1 MKPEHFPDRCCPSA
15 TRWPAAGAR
24 AWTGWAGLSALA
36 LSVLVSPAAAWAQA
50 SGLPAVPR
58 AVAPAPAVSKGK
70 PGVSPAALAPAVP
83 APEPSLLAPAPK
95 DMGKA
100 ERPCAELDARAQEWM
115 LGSFAI
121 LQAQMLRPN
130 GAPKAKEAFADVWL
144 NFKLWRDKGYDTD
157 PYGGRVE
164 AIYKALYP
172 ASAFA
177 PESPFERFKEPRW
190 ACRKARAPVADKP
203 S

>member
-1 MKPEHFPDRCCPSA
+1 M
-15 TRWPAAGAR
+15 
-24 AWTGWAGLSALA
+24 
-36 LSVLVSPAAAWAQA
+36 
-50 SGLPAVPR
+50 PR

-130 GAPKAKEAFADVWL
+130 GAP
-144 NFKLWRDKGYDTD
+144 
-157 PYGGRVE
+157 
-164 AIYKALYP
+164 
-172 ASAFA
+172 
-177 PESPFERFKEPRW
+177 
-190 ACRKARAPVADKP
+190 
-203 S
+203 